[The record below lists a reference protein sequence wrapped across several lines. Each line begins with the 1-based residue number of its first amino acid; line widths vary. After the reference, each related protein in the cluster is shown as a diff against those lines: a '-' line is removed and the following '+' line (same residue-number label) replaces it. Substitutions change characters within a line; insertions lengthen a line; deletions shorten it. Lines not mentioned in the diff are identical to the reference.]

1 VEQEFLISLPLFH
14 RPQSPN
20 TLTIFAFSPFQR
32 QDVASM
38 IPWDK
43 CKDDF
48 RPDGSLRDIYIA
60 PAALDDWL
68 LVYPI
73 LRDYPGAEYSMDGV
87 VQASP
92 DTQVGNPMLRLN
104 LGHILIVFH
113 FFSEYEIECDFVP
126 KEITS
131 QADLDA
137 LLAFVRK
144 LGDVTHKRVRI
155 TPENLPTQPA
165 ITYDPEDRSFSSH
178 RVQEG

>member
-1 VEQEFLISLPLFH
+1 
-14 RPQSPN
+14 
-20 TLTIFAFSPFQR
+20 
-32 QDVASM
+32 
-38 IPWDK
+38 
-43 CKDDF
+43 
-48 RPDGSLRDIYIA
+48 
-60 PAALDDWL
+60 
-68 LVYPI
+68 
-73 LRDYPGAEYSMDGV
+73 MDGV